1 MTCSSDANIR
11 VYNINSTG
19 SLLLYYT
26 FATGLTNT
34 QGLQFFSSNPNFA
47 LVSSDS
53 CCIKI
58 MHMDSPSTLT
68 FTYTNSALTQHHRQI
83 DLTPSQAYAVGG
95 TYQGGLLYLAVN
107 TTSINLL

>member
-11 VYNINSTG
+11 VYNINSAN
-19 SLLLYYT
+19 SLSLYYT
-26 FATGLTNT
+26 FATGLNNT

-58 MHMDSPSTLT
+58 MRMDSPSTLT

-83 DLTPSQAYAVGG
+83 DLTPSQTYAVGG
-95 TYQGGLLYLAVN
+95 TYQNGLLYLSVS
-107 TTSINLL
+107 TKSISLL